1 MRGAELVIANAKL
14 MLQNEENEARSLE
27 LTQVYIQLKKAEDDI
42 ILVNLTRMDSNNDL
56 GALFSDK
63 SFDYDLFVQSSPD
76 LICIAGY
83 DGFFK
88 KINPAV
94 SRTLGYTVEELLS
107 KPIDEFVYV
116 EDKDST
122 IASRENVKRSIP
134 LMNFENRYL
143 TKSGEIVWLSWT
155 SVGIE
160 DQRLVFGL
168 AKNITHKK
176 RLDEDRNALICNL
189 TKANDELKQ
198 LTYTT
203 SHDLRSPVN
212 NLLSIF
218 HLLKD
223 IKIEN
228 EEITELLDM
237 LEESTENL
245 RNTANNYLDSL
256 IQKKSLN
263 IVVGPISFTQSLNA
277 IMKSL
282 RSLIIDTKTVINS
295 NFNEVDLITFN
306 NAYLESILLN
316 LVSNSIKYA
325 KPNTYPQIFLESK
338 KGNGIATLIFRDE
351 GLGFDMEKDKDRIFG
366 FNQTFH
372 ENKDSKGI
380 GLYLVHN
387 HVTSLGGQI
396 DITSRINEGSTFTIT
411 FKT

>member
-1 MRGAELVIANAKL
+1 
-14 MLQNEENEARSLE
+14 
-27 LTQVYIQLKKAEDDI
+27 
-42 ILVNLTRMDSNNDL
+42 MDSNNDL
-56 GALFSDK
+56 AALFSNK
-63 SFDYDLFVQSSPD
+63 TFEYDPFVQLSPD

-94 SRTLGYTVEELLS
+94 SKTLGYTVEELLS
-107 KPIDEFVYV
+107 RPINEFVYI
-116 EDKDST
+116 EDKNST
-122 IASRENVKRSIP
+122 IESRENVKRSIP
-134 LMNFENRYL
+134 LINFENRYV

-160 DQRLVFGL
+160 EQRLVLGL
-168 AKNITHKK
+168 AKNVTHKK
-176 RLDEDRNALICNL
+176 RLDEDRNILIANL
-189 TKANDELKQ
+189 TKANNELKQ

-203 SHDLRSPVN
+203 SHNLRSPVN

-218 HLLKD
+218 NLIKD
-223 IKIEN
+223 KKIEN
-228 EEITELLDM
+228 EEIAELLDM
-237 LEESTENL
+237 LEESTGNL
-245 RNTANNYLDSL
+245 RNTLNNYVDSL

-263 IVVGPISFTQSLNA
+263 IAVGPISFTEALNE
-277 IMKSL
+277 ITNSL
-282 RSLIIDTKTVINS
+282 RSLIIDTKTIINS
-295 NFNEVDLITFN
+295 NFNEIDLITFN
-306 NAYLESILLN
+306 KAYLESIFLN
-316 LVSNSIKYA
+316 LISNSIKYA
-325 KPNTYPQIFLESK
+325 KPNTYPQIFIESK

-351 GLGFDMEKDKDRIFG
+351 GLGFDLEKDKDRIFG

-396 DITSRINEGSTFTIT
+396 DIDSRINEGTTFTIT

>member
-1 MRGAELVIANAKL
+1 
-14 MLQNEENEARSLE
+14 
-27 LTQVYIQLKKAEDDI
+27 
-42 ILVNLTRMDSNNDL
+42 MDSNNNL
-56 GALFSDK
+56 AALFSDK
-63 SFDYDLFVQSSPD
+63 TFDYDPFVQLSPD
-76 LICIAGY
+76 LICIASY

-94 SRTLGYTVEELLS
+94 SKTLGYTTEELLS
-107 KPIDEFVYV
+107 KPINEFVYIK
-116 EDKDST
+116 DKDST
-122 IASRENVKRSIP
+122 IESRENVKRSIP
-134 LMNFENRYL
+134 LINFENRYV

-160 DQRLVFGL
+160 EERLVLGL

-176 RLDEDRNALICNL
+176 RLDEDRNILISNL

-203 SHDLRSPVN
+203 SHNLRSPVN

-218 HLLKD
+218 NLIKD
-223 IKIEN
+223 KKVED
-228 EEITELLDM
+228 EEIAELLDM
-237 LEESTENL
+237 LEESTGNL
-245 RNTANNYLDSL
+245 SNTLNNYLDSL

-263 IVVGPISFTQSLNA
+263 IAVSTISFTESLNA
-277 IMKSL
+277 VMKSL
-282 RSLIIDTKTVINS
+282 RSLIIDTKTTINS

-306 NAYLESILLN
+306 KAYLESIFLN

-338 KGNGIATLIFRDE
+338 KGNGTATLIFRDE

-396 DITSRINEGSTFTIT
+396 DIDSRINEGTTFTIT
-411 FKT
+411 FKA